1 MLKMINSLKLISKS
15 IRISSLVINQYKS
28 LTGFG
33 DDTGSF
39 TKKLTCYNCGQEGH
53 IARECPNPRGM
64 SRGSVGGFGGDR
76 RSMGGPITCYN
87 CGQEGHIARECPNPK
102 RERADTS
109 KYFNIFKKF
118 LN

>member
-33 DDTGSF
+33 DVNQSF

-53 IARECPNPRGM
+53 IARECPNPRVI
-64 SRGSVGGFGGDR
+64 SRGSAAGFGSNR
-76 RSMGGPITCYN
+76 RSMDAPITCYN
-87 CGQEGHIARECPNPK
+87 CGQEGHMARECPNPR
-102 RERADTS
+102 RERAD
-109 KYFNIFKKF
+109 KK
-118 LN
+118 